1 MTQLD
6 EAIARYHRILE
17 SEPYRDLKWVKN
29 LQDEMEARQFSTGGR
44 LLCPFLRPNFV
55 TQKQYD
61 NLVKTGE
68 ALIAAVDRMLHTAL
82 ASPQL
87 LSRMQLF
94 PAEKMLAAIDPGY
107 EMTEVSAQLDL
118 QIQNGSLHVL
128 QYNADA
134 LSGAAYAEGLSDLF
148 YDCPPVKEF
157 RRRYNLTRIG
167 GKKPFLSALLKAYKM
182 FSRQHAGPVGSGA
195 HGTANGSALNG
206 AASNGAGYTKKPNIA
221 ILEFR
226 SATGRSEY
234 EIFREYF
241 RAEGYQTEL
250 IAPDQLEYKNGV
262 LRANGFEIDL
272 IYRRISAQEFL
283 LRFTLSHP
291 LVQAYQEHKVCIVN
305 SFRSELSHKKAMF
318 ALLTEESLI
327 AKFPLN
333 ERKAIREHVP
343 WTRVVKAGK
352 ATYHEETV
360 DLLEFIKQNREK
372 LVLRPNDEYTDLHS
386 FIGYEHDDGSWARAI
401 REAQRAPYV
410 VQERVKPARTLFP
423 LMTYGHLEFKEM
435 QVDVQPQAFLGKV
448 GGCSSYVSSDGAGT
462 YSPASGIAPTF
473 IIDPKA

>member
-6 EAIARYHRILE
+6 EAISRYHRILE
-17 SEPYRDLKWVKN
+17 SEPYRDLRWVKN
-29 LQDEMEARQFSTGGR
+29 LQEEMEARQLSAGGR

-68 ALIAAVDRMLHTAL
+68 ALISAVDRMLRLAL

-107 EMTEVSAQLDL
+107 EMSEVSAQLDL

-134 LSGAAYAEGLSDLF
+134 LSGAAWSEGLSDLF

-157 RRRYNLTRIG
+157 RRRYTLTRIG
-167 GKKPFLSALLKAYKM
+167 GKKPFLQALLKAYKM
-182 FSRQHAGPVGSGA
+182 F
-195 HGTANGSALNG
+195 
-206 AASNGAGYTKKPNIA
+206 AASLGEAKSAPNIA

-226 SATGRSEY
+226 DPTGRSEY
-234 EIFREYF
+234 EIYRDYF
-241 RAEGYQTEL
+241 RAEGFSTE
-250 IAPDQLEYKNGV
+250 IVSPDQLEYRSGV
-262 LRANGFEIDL
+262 LRAGTFDIDL

-283 LRFTLSHP
+283 LRFSLNHP
-291 LVQAYQEHKVCIVN
+291 LVQAYRDRRVCIVN

-318 ALLTEESLI
+318 ALLTDEALT
-327 AKFPLN
+327 ARFPIN

-352 ATYHEETV
+352 TTFRDETIE
-360 DLLEFIKQNREK
+360 DLIEYIKQNREK

-386 FIGYEHDDGSWARAI
+386 YIGYEHDEGSWARAV
-401 REAQRAPYV
+401 REAQRSPYV
-410 VQERVKPARTLFP
+410 VQERVKPARTVFP
-423 LMTYGHLEFKEM
+423 MMSFGHLEFKEM

-448 GGCSSYVSSDGAGT
+448 AGCSSYVSASGAGG
-462 YSPASGIAPTF
+462 YSLAAGIAPTF

>member
-6 EAIARYHRILE
+6 EAISRYHRILE
-17 SEPYRDLKWVKN
+17 SEPYRDLRWVKN
-29 LQDEMEARQFSTGGR
+29 LQEEMEARQFSAGGR

-68 ALIAAVDRMLHTAL
+68 ALISAVDRMLRLAL
-82 ASPQL
+82 ASPAL

-107 EMTEVSAQLDL
+107 EMSEISAQLDL

-167 GKKPFLSALLKAYKM
+167 GKKPFLQALLKAYKM
-182 FSRQHAGPVGSGA
+182 FG
-195 HGTANGSALNG
+195 GTKSPHIG
-206 AASNGAGYTKKPNIA
+206 

-226 SATGRSEY
+226 NANGRSEY

-241 RAEGYQTEL
+241 RAEGFETEL
-250 IAPDQLEYKNGV
+250 VSPEQLEYRNGV
-262 LRANGFEIDL
+262 LRANGFDIDL
-272 IYRRISAQEFL
+272 MYRRVSVQEFL
-283 LRFTLSHP
+283 LRFTLNHP
-291 LVQAYQEHKVCIVN
+291 LVQAYRDRKICIVN

-318 ALLTEESLI
+318 ALLTDESLI
-327 AKFPLN
+327 AKFPPN
-333 ERKAIREHVP
+333 ERKAINEHVP
-343 WTRVVKAGK
+343 WTRVVKSGK
-352 ATYHEETV
+352 STRGEESV
-360 DLLEFIKQNREK
+360 DLIEFIRQNRET

-386 FIGYEHDDGSWARAI
+386 FVGYEHDEGAWDRAI
-401 REAQRAPYV
+401 REALRAPYV
-410 VQERVKPARTLFP
+410 VQERVKPARTVFP
-423 LMTYGHLEFKEM
+423 LMSYGHLEFKEM
-435 QVDVQPQAFLGKV
+435 QVDVQPQAYLGKV
-448 GGCSSYVSSDGAGT
+448 AGCSSYVSSSGAGN

>member
-17 SEPYRDLKWVKN
+17 SEPYRDMRWVKN
-29 LQDEMEARQFSTGGR
+29 LQEQMEAQQLSAGGR

-61 NLVKTGE
+61 SLVKTGE
-68 ALIAAVDRMLHTAL
+68 SLISAVDRMLRLAL

-87 LSRMQLF
+87 LARMQLF

-107 EMTEVSAQLDL
+107 DMSEVSAQLDL

-128 QYNADA
+128 QYNSDA
-134 LSGAAYAEGLSDLF
+134 ISGAAYAEGLSDLF

-167 GKKPFLSALLKAYKM
+167 GKAPFLQALLKAYGLFEVSNAKV
-182 FSRQHAGPVGSGA
+182 PGA
-195 HGTANGSALNG
+195 KIAR
-206 AASNGAGYTKKPNIA
+206 KPNIA

-226 SATGRSEY
+226 TPTGRSEF

-250 IAPDQLEYKNGV
+250 VSPENLEYRNGV
-262 LRANGFEIDL
+262 LRSGNFEIDL
-272 IYRRISAQEFL
+272 IYRRVSAQEFL
-283 LRFTLSHP
+283 VRFTLNHP
-291 LVQAYQEHKVCIVN
+291 LVQAYKDHNVCIVN

-318 ALLTEESLI
+318 SLLTDELLT
-327 AKFPLN
+327 AKFPIA
-333 ERKAIREHVP
+333 ERKAIKEHVP
-343 WTRVVKAGK
+343 WTRVVKAGPASHK
-352 ATYHEETV
+352 NDSV
-360 DLLEFIKQNREK
+360 DLLQYIKDNRET
-372 LVLRPNDEYTDLHS
+372 LVLRPNDDYGDLNS
-386 FIGYEHDDGSWARAI
+386 FVGYEHDTGSWERAL

-410 VQERVKPARTLFP
+410 VQEIVRPTRTLFP
-423 LMTYGHLEFKEM
+423 LMNFGHLEFKEM

-448 GGCSSYVSSDGAGT
+448 EGCSSYVSAAGMGG
-462 YSPASGIAPTF
+462 YSPSSGIAPTF
-473 IIDPKA
+473 IIDTK

>member
-6 EAIARYHRILE
+6 EAISRYHRILE
-17 SEPYRDLKWVKN
+17 SEPYRDLRWVKN
-29 LQDEMEARQFSTGGR
+29 LQEQMEARQLSAGGR

-68 ALIAAVDRMLHTAL
+68 ALISAVDRMLRLAL

-107 EMTEVSAQLDL
+107 EMSEVSAQLDL

-128 QYNADA
+128 QYNSDA
-134 LSGAAYAEGLSDLF
+134 LTGAAWSEGLSDLF

-157 RRRYNLTRIG
+157 RRRYTLTRMG
-167 GKKPFLSALLKAYKM
+167 GKKPFLNALLKAYKM
-182 FSRQHAGPVGSGA
+182 YAGA
-195 HGTANGSALNG
+195 
-206 AASNGAGYTKKPNIA
+206 KKPNIG

-226 SATGRSEY
+226 DPTGRSEY
-234 EIFREYF
+234 EIFRQYF
-241 RAEGYQTEL
+241 QAEGFNTE
-250 IAPDQLEYKNGV
+250 IVTPDQLEYRNGV
-262 LRANGFEIDL
+262 LRSGTFNIDL

-283 LRFTLSHP
+283 LRFTLNHP
-291 LVQAYQEHKVCIVN
+291 LVQAYRDHKVCIVN

-318 ALLTEESLI
+318 ALLTDETLT
-327 AKFPLN
+327 AKFPIL

-352 ATYHEETV
+352 ATGKDEAID
-360 DLLEFIKQNREK
+360 DLLQYIRANREK
-372 LVLRPNDEYTDLHS
+372 LVLRPNDEYSDLHS
-386 FIGYEHDDGSWARAI
+386 YIGYEHDEGSWSRAL
-401 REAQRAPYV
+401 REAERSPYV
-410 VQERVKPARTLFP
+410 VQERVKPARTVFP
-423 LMTYGHLEFKEM
+423 LMNFGHLEFKEM

-448 GGCSSYVSSDGAGT
+448 SGCSSYVSSSGAGS
-462 YSPASGIAPTF
+462 YSLASGITPTF
-473 IIDPKA
+473 IIDSKS

>member
-17 SEPYRDLKWVKN
+17 SEPYRDLRWVKN
-29 LQDEMEARQFSTGGR
+29 LQEQMEARQLSAGGR

-68 ALIAAVDRMLHTAL
+68 ALISAVDRMLKMAL

-107 EMTEVSAQLDL
+107 EMSEVSAQLDL

-157 RRRYNLTRIG
+157 RRRYNLTRVG
-167 GKKPFLSALLKAYKM
+167 GKKPFLDALLKAYGM
-182 FSRQHAGPVGSGA
+182 FANSMAGAPV
-195 HGTANGSALNG
+195 
-206 AASNGAGYTKKPNIA
+206 AAKKSPNIA

-226 SATGRSEY
+226 SLTGRSEY
-234 EIFREYF
+234 EIFRDYF
-241 RAEGYQTEL
+241 REEGFATEL
-250 IAPDQLEYKNGV
+250 VSPDQLEYRNGV
-262 LRANGFEIDL
+262 LRASSEKNGPFDIDL
-272 IYRRISAQEFL
+272 IYRRVSAQEFL
-283 LRFTLSHP
+283 LRFNLNHA
-291 LVQAYQEHKVCIVN
+291 LVQAYRDHKVCIVN

-318 ALLTEESLI
+318 ALLTDETLT
-327 AKFPLN
+327 AKFPPN
-333 ERKAIREHVP
+333 ERKAITEHVP

-352 ATYHEETV
+352 TIYHEQAVE
-360 DLLEFIKQNREK
+360 LLDFIRENREK
-372 LVLRPNDEYTDLHS
+372 LVLRPNDEYSDMHS
-386 FIGYEHDDGSWARAI
+386 FIGYEHDEGSWARAI
-401 REAQRAPYV
+401 REAQRSPYV
-410 VQERVKPARTLFP
+410 VQERVPPSRSVFP
-423 LMTYGHLEFKEM
+423 LMSYGHLEFKEM

-448 GGCSSYVSSDGAGT
+448 AGCSSYVSSAGPGS

-473 IIDPKA
+473 IIDPKS

>member
-17 SEPYRDLKWVKN
+17 SEPYRDMRWVKN
-29 LQDEMEARQFSTGGR
+29 LQEQMEARQLSAGGR

-68 ALIAAVDRMLHTAL
+68 ALISAVDRMLRLAL

-87 LSRMQLF
+87 LSLMQLF
-94 PAEKMLAAIDPGY
+94 PAEKMLAAVDPGY
-107 EMTEVSAQLDL
+107 EMSEVSAQLDL

-134 LSGAAYAEGLSDLF
+134 LSGAAYSEGLSDIF

-157 RRRYNLTRIG
+157 RNRYKLTRMG
-167 GKKPFLSALLKAYKM
+167 GKKPFLDALLKAYKM
-182 FSRQHAGPVGSGA
+182 FAAGKK
-195 HGTANGSALNG
+195 
-206 AASNGAGYTKKPNIA
+206 TKPRIA

-226 SATGRSEY
+226 NASGQSEY
-234 EIFREYF
+234 EIFRDYF
-241 RAEGYQTEL
+241 RAEGYETEL
-250 IAPDQLEYKNGV
+250 VSPEQLEYKNGI
-262 LRANGFEIDL
+262 LKAGAFEIDL
-272 IYRRISAQEFL
+272 IYRRVSAQEFL
-283 LRFTLSHP
+283 LRFTLNHP
-291 LVQAYQEHKVCIVN
+291 LLQAYRDRRVCIVN

-318 ALLTEESLI
+318 ALLTEETLT

-333 ERKAIREHVP
+333 ERKAIKEHLP

-352 ATYHEETV
+352 VARGTESV
-360 DLLEFIKQNREK
+360 DLIEFIKQNRET
-372 LVLRPNDEYTDLHS
+372 LVLRPNDEYTDLTT
-386 FIGYEHDDGSWARAI
+386 FVGYEHDEGSWLRAL

-410 VQERVKPARTLFP
+410 VQERVKPVRTLFP
-423 LMTYGHLEFKEM
+423 LMSFGHLEFKEM

-448 GGCSSYVSSDGAGT
+448 AGCSSYVSSAGAGT

-473 IIDPKA
+473 IIDPKN

>member
-6 EAIARYHRILE
+6 EAISRYHRILE
-17 SEPYRDLKWVKN
+17 SEPYRDLQWVKN
-29 LQDEMEARQFSTGGR
+29 LQEQMEARQLSAGGR

-68 ALIAAVDRMLHTAL
+68 ALISAVDRMLRTAL

-87 LSRMQLF
+87 LSRMQLY

-107 EMTEVSAQLDL
+107 EMSEVSAQLDL
-118 QIQNGSLHVL
+118 QIQNGSLHVM

-134 LSGAAYAEGLSDLF
+134 LTGAAWSEGLSDLF

-157 RRRYNLTRIG
+157 RRRYNLTRVG

-182 FSRQHAGPVGSGA
+182 FSAGLGMRQ
-195 HGTANGSALNG
+195 
-206 AASNGAGYTKKPNIA
+206 KPNIA

-226 SATGRSEY
+226 DPTGRSEY
-234 EIFREYF
+234 EIYRDYF
-241 RAEGYQTEL
+241 RAEGFQTEL
-250 IAPDQLEYKNGV
+250 VSPEQLEYRNGV
-262 LRANGFEIDL
+262 LRSGSFDIDL

-283 LRFTLSHP
+283 LRFTLNHP
-291 LVQAYQEHKVCIVN
+291 LVQAYRDHKVCIVN

-318 ALLTEESLI
+318 ALLTDESLTL
-327 AKFPLN
+327 KFPLN

-352 ATYHEETV
+352 SSYHEEPID
-360 DLLEFIKQNREK
+360 DLVEYIKQNREK
-372 LVLRPNDEYTDLHS
+372 LVLRPNDEYSDMHS
-386 FIGYEHDDGSWARAI
+386 FIGYEHDEGSWARAI
-401 REAQRAPYV
+401 REALRAPYV
-410 VQERVKPARTLFP
+410 VQERVKPARTVFP
-423 LMTYGHLEFKEM
+423 LMNFGHLEFKEM

-448 GGCSSYVSSDGAGT
+448 AGCSSYVSTSGPGS
-462 YSPASGIAPTF
+462 YSPASGFTPTF
-473 IIDPKA
+473 IIDSKV

>member
-6 EAIARYHRILE
+6 EAISRYHRILE
-17 SEPYRDLKWVKN
+17 SEPYRDLRWVKN
-29 LQDEMEARQFSTGGR
+29 LQDQMEARQLSAGGR
-44 LLCPFLRPNFV
+44 LICPFLRPNFV

-68 ALIAAVDRMLHTAL
+68 SLISAVDRMLHTAL

-107 EMTEVSAQLDL
+107 QVSEVSAQLDL
-118 QIQNGSLHVL
+118 QIQNGSLHVM

-134 LSGAAYAEGLSDLF
+134 LTGAAWSEGLSDLF

-157 RRRYNLTRIG
+157 RRRYTLTRMG
-167 GKKPFLSALLKAYKM
+167 GKKPFLNAVLKAYKM
-182 FSRQHAGPVGSGA
+182 FAGA
-195 HGTANGSALNG
+195 
-206 AASNGAGYTKKPNIA
+206 KKPNIG

-226 SATGRSEY
+226 DPTGRSEY

-241 RAEGYQTEL
+241 QREGFNTEL
-250 IAPDQLEYKNGV
+250 VTPEQLEYRNGV
-262 LRANGFEIDL
+262 LRSGNFNIDL

-283 LRFTLSHP
+283 LRFTLNHP
-291 LVQAYQEHKVCIVN
+291 LVQAYRDHNVCIVN

-318 ALLTEESLI
+318 ALLTDEALV
-327 AKFPLN
+327 AKFPIA

-352 ATYHEETV
+352 TMGREEPID
-360 DLLEFIKQNREK
+360 DLIQYIKQNREK
-372 LVLRPNDEYTDLHS
+372 LVLRPNDEYSDLHS
-386 FIGYEHDDGSWARAI
+386 YIGYEHDEGSWSRAI
-401 REAQRAPYV
+401 REAERSPYV
-410 VQERVKPARTLFP
+410 VQESVKPARTVFP
-423 LMTYGHLEFKEM
+423 LMNFGHLEFKEM

-448 GGCSSYVSSDGAGT
+448 AGCSSYVSSSGAGS
-462 YSPASGIAPTF
+462 YSLASGITPTF
-473 IIDPKA
+473 IIDSKT

>member
-17 SEPYRDLKWVKN
+17 SEPYRDLRWVKN
-29 LQDEMEARQFSTGGR
+29 LQEQMEAQQLSAGGR

-68 ALIAAVDRMLHTAL
+68 ALISAVDRMLRLAL

-94 PAEKMLAAIDPGY
+94 PAEKMLAAVDPGY
-107 EMTEVSAQLDL
+107 EMSEVSAQLDL
-118 QIQNGSLHVL
+118 QIQNGSLHVM

-134 LSGAAYAEGLSDLF
+134 LSGAAYSEGLSDLF

-182 FSRQHAGPVGSGA
+182 FGGGKRPH
-195 HGTANGSALNG
+195 
-206 AASNGAGYTKKPNIA
+206 IA

-226 SATGRSEY
+226 NSTGRSEY
-234 EIFREYF
+234 EIFRDYF

-250 IAPDQLEYKNGV
+250 VSPEQLEYKNGV
-262 LRANGFEIDL
+262 LRANGFNIDL

-283 LRFTLSHP
+283 LRFTLNHP
-291 LVQAYQEHKVCIVN
+291 LVQAYRDHKVCIVN

-318 ALLTEESLI
+318 ALLTEEPLV

-333 ERKAIREHVP
+333 ERKAIKEHVP
-343 WTRVVKAGK
+343 WTRVVKAGS
-352 ATYHEETV
+352 TVYRGETV
-360 DLLEFIKQNREK
+360 DLLDFIKKNRET

-386 FIGYEHDDGSWARAI
+386 FVGHEHDEGSWARAL
-401 REAQRAPYV
+401 REAIRAPYV
-410 VQERVKPARTLFP
+410 VQESVKPVRTLFP
-423 LMTYGHLEFKEM
+423 LMNYGHLEFKEM

-448 GGCSSYVSSDGAGT
+448 AGCSSYVSSSGAGN

-473 IIDPKA
+473 IIDPKN

>member
-6 EAIARYHRILE
+6 EAITRYHRILE
-17 SEPYRDLKWVKN
+17 SEPYRDLQWVKN
-29 LQDEMEARQFSTGGR
+29 LQDQMEARQLSAGGR

-68 ALIAAVDRMLHTAL
+68 ALISAVDRMLKTAL

-107 EMTEVSAQLDL
+107 EMSEVSAQLDL
-118 QIQNGSLHVL
+118 QIHNGSLHVV
-128 QYNADA
+128 QYNSDA
-134 LSGAAYAEGLSDLF
+134 LTGAAWAEGLSDLF
-148 YDCPPVKEF
+148 LDCPPVKEF

-182 FSRQHAGPVGSGA
+182 FAPSSR
-195 HGTANGSALNG
+195 
-206 AASNGAGYTKKPNIA
+206 KPNIA

-226 SATGRSEY
+226 DPTGRSEY
-234 EIFREYF
+234 EIYKDYF
-241 RAEGYQTEL
+241 RAEGYQTE
-250 IAPDQLEYKNGV
+250 IVAPEQLEYRNGV
-262 LRANGFEIDL
+262 LKAGTFEVDL
-272 IYRRISAQEFL
+272 IYRRVSAQEFL
-283 LRFTLSHP
+283 LRFSLNHP
-291 LVQAYQEHKVCIVN
+291 LVQAYKDHKVCIVN

-318 ALLTEESLI
+318 ALLTDETLV
-327 AKFPLN
+327 AKFPIN

-352 ATYHEETV
+352 STYRDEQIA
-360 DLLEFIKQNREK
+360 DLFEYIKVNREK
-372 LVLRPNDEYTDLHS
+372 LVLRPNDEYGDLHS
-386 FIGYEHDDGSWARAI
+386 YIGYEHDEGSWARAL
-401 REAQRAPYV
+401 REAQRSPYV
-410 VQERVKPARTLFP
+410 VQEQVRPARTVFP
-423 LMTYGHLEFKEM
+423 LMSYGHLEFKEM

-448 GGCSSYVSSDGAGT
+448 AGCSSFVSSSGAGS
-462 YSPASGIAPTF
+462 YSVASGIAPTF
-473 IIDPKA
+473 IIDAKG

>member
-17 SEPYRDLKWVKN
+17 SEPYRDLRWVKN
-29 LQDEMEARQFSTGGR
+29 LQEQMEARQLSAGGR

-68 ALIAAVDRMLHTAL
+68 ALISAVDRMLKMTL

-107 EMTEVSAQLDL
+107 EMSEVSAQLDL

-157 RRRYNLTRIG
+157 RRRYNLTRVG
-167 GKKPFLSALLKAYKM
+167 GKKPFLDALLKAYRM
-182 FSRQHAGPVGSGA
+182 FGERN
-195 HGTANGSALNG
+195 TA
-206 AASNGAGYTKKPNIA
+206 KKIPNIA

-226 SATGRSEY
+226 SMTGRSEY
-234 EIFREYF
+234 EIFRDYF
-241 RAEGYQTEL
+241 REQGFPTEL
-250 IAPDQLEYKNGV
+250 VSPDQLEYRNGV
-262 LRANGFEIDL
+262 LRTASEKGNSFEIDL
-272 IYRRISAQEFL
+272 IYRRVSAQEFL
-283 LRFTLSHP
+283 LRFTLNHP
-291 LVQAYQEHKVCIVN
+291 LVQAYRDHRVCIVN

-318 ALLTEESLI
+318 ALLTDDALTS
-327 AKFPLN
+327 KFPPN
-333 ERKAIREHVP
+333 ERKAITEHVP
-343 WTRVVKAGK
+343 WTRVVKSGRT
-352 ATYHEETV
+352 TYRDQVVE
-360 DLLEFIKQNREK
+360 LLDFIRDNREK
-372 LVLRPNDEYTDLHS
+372 LVLRPNDEYSDLHS
-386 FIGYEHDDGSWARAI
+386 FIGYEHDEGSWARAM
-401 REAQRAPYV
+401 REAQRSPYV
-410 VQERVKPARTLFP
+410 VQERVPPSRSVFP
-423 LMTYGHLEFKEM
+423 LMSYGHLEFKEM
-435 QVDVQPQAFLGKV
+435 QVDVQPQAFMGKV
-448 GGCSSYVSSDGAGT
+448 EGCSSYVSSSGPGS
-462 YSPASGIAPTF
+462 YSPAAGIAPTF
-473 IIDPKA
+473 IIDPKP

>member
-17 SEPYRDLKWVKN
+17 SEPYRDLRWVKN
-29 LQDEMEARQFSTGGR
+29 LQDEMEARQLSTGGR

-68 ALIAAVDRMLHTAL
+68 ALIAAVDRMLRLAL
-82 ASPQL
+82 SSPQL

-107 EMTEVSAQLDL
+107 EMAEVSAQLDL

-167 GKKPFLSALLKAYKM
+167 GKKPFLQALLKAYKM
-182 FSRQHAGPVGSGA
+182 FNR
-195 HGTANGSALNG
+195 GSA
-206 AASNGAGYTKKPNIA
+206 AKKPNIA

-250 IAPDQLEYKNGV
+250 VAPDQLEYKNGV
-262 LRANGFEIDL
+262 LRANGFDIDL

-283 LRFTLSHP
+283 LRFTLNHP
-291 LVQAYQEHKVCIVN
+291 LVQAYQDHKVCVVN

-327 AKFPLN
+327 AKFPIN
-333 ERKAIREHVP
+333 ERKAIKEHVP

-352 ATYHEETV
+352 ATYHDETV
-360 DLLEFIKQNREK
+360 DLLDFIKQNRER

-386 FIGYEHDDGSWARAI
+386 FVGYEHDDGSWARAI

-410 VQERVKPARTLFP
+410 VQERIKPTRTLFP
-423 LMTYGHLEFKEM
+423 LMNYGHLEFKEM

-448 GGCSSYVSSDGAGT
+448 GGCSSYVSSDGSGT

-473 IIDPKA
+473 IIDPKN

>member
-6 EAIARYHRILE
+6 EAISRYHRILE
-17 SEPYRDLKWVKN
+17 SEPYRDLRWVKN
-29 LQDEMEARQFSTGGR
+29 LQEQMEARQLSAGGR

-68 ALIAAVDRMLHTAL
+68 ALISAVDRMLRMAL

-87 LSRMQLF
+87 LSRMQLY

-107 EMTEVSAQLDL
+107 EMSEVSAQLDL
-118 QIQNGSLHVL
+118 QIQNGSLHVM

-134 LSGAAYAEGLSDLF
+134 LTGAAWSEGLSDLF

-182 FSRQHAGPVGSGA
+182 FAPG
-195 HGTANGSALNG
+195 
-206 AASNGAGYTKKPNIA
+206 KKPNIA

-226 SATGRSEY
+226 DPTGRSEY
-234 EIFREYF
+234 EIYRDYF
-241 RAEGYQTEL
+241 RSEGFDTEL
-250 IAPDQLEYKNGV
+250 VSPEHLEYRNGV
-262 LRANGFEIDL
+262 LRSGNFEIDL
-272 IYRRISAQEFL
+272 IYRRISVQEFL
-283 LRFTLSHP
+283 LRFTLNHP
-291 LVQAYQEHKVCIVN
+291 LVHAYRDHKVCIVN

-318 ALLTEESLI
+318 ALLTDESLT
-327 AKFPLN
+327 AKFPIN

-343 WTRVVKAGK
+343 WTRVVKNGK
-352 ATYHEETV
+352 TQYRDKSV
-360 DLLEFIKQNREK
+360 DLIYFIRDNRET
-372 LVLRPNDEYTDLHS
+372 LVLRPNNNYSDLHS
-386 FIGYEHDDGSWARAI
+386 YIGYEHDDGAWARAM
-401 REAQRAPYV
+401 REAQRSPYV
-410 VQERVKPARTLFP
+410 VQESVKPVHSVFP
-423 LMTYGHLEFKEM
+423 MLTYGHLEFKEM

-448 GGCSSYVSSDGAGT
+448 SGCPSYVSSSGAG
-462 YSPASGIAPTF
+462 YSHASGIAPTF
-473 IIDPKA
+473 IIESRN

>member
-6 EAIARYHRILE
+6 EAISRYHRILE
-17 SEPYRDLKWVKN
+17 SEPYRDLRWVKN
-29 LQDEMEARQFSTGGR
+29 LQDQMEARQLSAGGR

-68 ALIAAVDRMLHTAL
+68 ALISAVDRMLRMAL

-107 EMTEVSAQLDL
+107 EMAEVSAQLGL
-118 QIQNGSLHVL
+118 QIHNGSLHVM

-134 LSGAAYAEGLSDLF
+134 LTGAAWSEGLSDVF

-157 RRRYNLTRIG
+157 RRRYNLTRVG

-182 FSRQHAGPVGSGA
+182 F
-195 HGTANGSALNG
+195 
-206 AASNGAGYTKKPNIA
+206 GAGYGAGLPGGKAKHRPNIA

-226 SATGRSEY
+226 DPTGRSEY
-234 EIFREYF
+234 EIYRDYF
-241 RAEGYQTEL
+241 RAEGYPSEL
-250 IAPDQLEYKNGV
+250 VSPDQLEYRNGV
-262 LRANGFEIDL
+262 LRAGNFEIDL
-272 IYRRISAQEFL
+272 IYRRLSAHEFL
-283 LRFTLSHP
+283 LRFTLNHP
-291 LVQAYQEHKVCIVN
+291 LVHAYRDHRVCIVN

-318 ALLTEESLI
+318 ALLTDESLT
-327 AKFPLN
+327 AKFPIN

-343 WTRVVKAGK
+343 WTRVVRPSKTQVHDEAI
-352 ATYHEETV
+352 E
-360 DLLEFIKQNREK
+360 DLLEYIRQNREK
-372 LVLRPNDEYTDLHS
+372 LVLRPNDEYSDLHS
-386 FIGYEHDDGSWARAI
+386 YVGYEHDEGSWARAI
-401 REAQRAPYV
+401 RESLRAPYV
-410 VQERVKPARTLFP
+410 VQERVKPVRTVFP
-423 LMTYGHLEFKEM
+423 LMSYGHLEFKEM

-448 GGCSSYVSSDGAGT
+448 AGCSSYVSASGPGS
-462 YSPASGIAPTF
+462 YSPASGFAPTF
-473 IIDPKA
+473 IIDPKG